1 MNSNSAA
8 ATSSKEHV
16 AVEVGVTTVSHT
28 EHCEE
33 ADNLD
38 ALRGSAKHHA
48 ESVPSEAASSPRD
61 RQQQSLGRNLSQA
74 WRRNVTRFLR
84 RMT

>member
-8 ATSSKEHV
+8 ATSSKEYG

-33 ADNLD
+33 AGNLD
-38 ALRGSAKHHA
+38 ALRRSAKHHA
-48 ESVPSEAASSPRD
+48 ESVPSEAASSSRDKATTVPGKKPIPGPR
-61 RQQQSLGRNLSQA
+61 RG
-74 WRRNVTRFLR
+74 VE
-84 RMT
+84 M